1 MIKQLV
7 YIGLVACIGTACQ
20 TPRVDNCSN
29 DFDQTALLE
38 NIGKNNIVP
47 TYEALNTTVSALHQ
61 AARDFTGTPSIQ
73 NLATLK
79 TAHTNAWMAWQ
90 GATLFEFGP
99 AADAELRAYF
109 GNFPANIARINQ
121 AISTGTY
128 DLTTPQFEFGRGLP
142 ALEYLIYGENQT
154 EADIVAAF
162 TAEAN
167 RRQYLTNM
175 TNLLAQ
181 KAQTV
186 YNAWVP
192 TGANYLNT
200 FTSNTG
206 VANGKPMSDLINQW
220 NQSYELFKNRKIGN
234 PISAKQGYTP
244 LLPDRVE
251 AFYSRQSLALAIEAF
266 QRHRNVFLGVG
277 KTGNDGVGIIE
288 FLEATSAKKGDKLLT
303 EVIQEQ
309 YNDALNALT
318 QLQASGSLY
327 DAINNNIEQ
336 VKAAYA
342 AAQNQV
348 VNIKTDLPAALC
360 VNITYIDNVDDG
372 D

>member
-1 MIKQLV
+1 MNRQIIYLALIAFV
-7 YIGLVACIGTACQ
+7 GTACQ
-20 TPRVDNCSN
+20 TPGVDNCSN

-47 TYEALNTTVSALHQ
+47 TYKTLNTTVNALHQ
-61 AARDFTGTPSIQ
+61 AARDFTATPSIQ
-73 NLATLK
+73 NLTTLK

-99 AADAELRAYF
+99 ATEAELRAYF
-109 GNFPANIARINQ
+109 GNFPANITRINQ
-121 AISTGTY
+121 GISTGTY
-128 DLTTPQFEFGRGLP
+128 DFATPQFEFGRGLP

-154 EADIVAAF
+154 ESDIVAAF

-167 RRQYLTNM
+167 RRQYLTDM
-175 TNLLAQ
+175 TQLLAQ

-186 YNAWVP
+186 HNAWAP

-220 NQSYELFKNRKIGN
+220 NQSYELFKNKKMGD
-234 PISAKQGYTP
+234 PISAKQGYVP

-251 AFYSRQSLALAIEAF
+251 AFYSRQSLALAVEAL
-266 QRHRNVFLGVG
+266 QRHRDVFLGVD

-288 FLEATSAKKGDKLLT
+288 FLEATNAKKGDKLLT
-303 EVIQEQ
+303 EVIKEQ
-309 YNDALNALT
+309 YAEAANALT
-318 QLQASGSLY
+318 QLQSSGSLY